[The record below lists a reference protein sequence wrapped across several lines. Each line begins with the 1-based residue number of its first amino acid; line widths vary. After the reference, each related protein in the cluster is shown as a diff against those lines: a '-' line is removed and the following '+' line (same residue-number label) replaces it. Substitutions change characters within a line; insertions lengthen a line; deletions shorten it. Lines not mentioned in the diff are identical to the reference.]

1 MGKKLLK
8 LFCFGIVLLSV
19 GDSVAQLYSNGL
31 LATGTVA
38 SDGFAAPTGYAWS
51 ELQNNTGNNSQVNAT
66 AGLPGYYYA
75 DGSLS
80 YTLADDFIVPEGQI
94 WSITSFDFFC
104 YQPIYSG
111 TIPPINQLKIRLYNS
126 DPSLPSSI
134 PLAGDLTTNVY
145 DAANSQN
152 AFIYRI
158 FNATVPS
165 PQQPNFSR
173 KVFKVRGTFNSVLP
187 AGHYW
192 VEFQA
197 HATDNTEVFFPPVT
211 VVGSRLVSGANS
223 KINVISSFFPSDVLG
238 WGTNSDGGIPT
249 SAPDVSLAVPFE
261 VNGTSTLS
269 SDGYEQNKTISLA
282 PNPVNTK
289 LFVLSNSDLFI
300 QSIEIFDLESR
311 LVMSFNSRRS
321 SDYELDLGELT
332 AGVYSI
338 KIFTDQG
345 SSIHKIIKK

>member
-1 MGKKLLK
+1 MERKLLK
-8 LFCFGIVLLSV
+8 VFCFSFVLLSV
-19 GDSVAQLYSNGL
+19 CDGLAQLYSNGSL
-31 LATGTVA
+31 VTGTVA
-38 SDGFAAPTGYAWS
+38 SDGFSAPTGYSWS

-66 AGLPGYYYA
+66 AGLPGYYYT

-80 YTLADDFIVPEGQI
+80 YALADDFIVPEGQV

-111 TIPPINQLKIRLYNS
+111 SIPPINQLKIRLYNS
-126 DPSLPSSI
+126 DPSLPNST
-134 PLAGDLTTNVY
+134 PLMGDLATNVY
-145 DAANSQN
+145 DVANSQN
-152 AFIYRI
+152 AFLYRI

-192 VEFQA
+192 IEFQV
-197 HATDNTEVFFPPVT
+197 HATDNTEIFFPPAT

-249 SAPDVSLAVPFE
+249 SAPDVPLAIPFE
-261 VNGTSTLS
+261 INGTSSLS
-269 SDGYEQNKTISLA
+269 SNNFEYIKAINLA
-282 PNPVNTK
+282 PNPVNDV
-289 LFVLSNSDLFI
+289 LFITSNTDLLI
-300 QSIEIFDLESR
+300 QSIEVLDLESR
-311 LVMSFNSRRS
+311 LVICVNSLQS
-321 SDYELDLGELT
+321 NGYELDLGKLK
-332 AGVYSI
+332 AGVYCI
-338 KIFTDQG
+338 KIFTNQG
-345 SSIHKIIKK
+345 NTVHKIIKK